1 MIFVDTSA
9 WIDYFNNVN
18 ASHTDNIDR
27 LLQSTRIV
35 TGDLVISE
43 LLRGFRDE
51 KDYREARRLMDT
63 LEYRDMVGIDIAIES
78 ADNYRFLRKKGL
90 TVRKTIDTI
99 IATFCIANDF
109 ELIHNDSDFDPFE
122 EHLGLKVYR

>member
-18 ASHTDNIDR
+18 ANHTDNIDR
-27 LLQSTRIV
+27 LLQSTRMV

-63 LEYRDMVGIDIAIES
+63 LEYRDMVGFDIAIES
-78 ADNYRFLRKKGL
+78 AENYRFLRKKGL
-90 TVRKTIDTI
+90 TIRKTIDSI